1 MKKLSIG
8 LVALAMSTSV
18 MAADIGIASVYDKET
33 SKYGTRVSV
42 SPGTI
47 FGLAPTVTA
56 TNFTD
61 SYVRYGVGLNTNLI
75 KVGGVTVGAGVA
87 GIYQNTVRGENGYG
101 GSVNVNAAVNLTK
114 NAALV
119 GGVEYT
125 KTETKLNQD
134 GTSAFVG
141 VRIGF

>member
-8 LVALAMSTSV
+8 LVALAMGTSV

-33 SKYGTRVSV
+33 SKYGTRTSF
-42 SPGTI
+42 SAGSI
-47 FGLAPTVTA
+47 FGLTPTVTA
-56 TNFTD
+56 TNFAD
-61 SYVRYGVGLNTNLI
+61 SYVRYGVGFNKNLI
-75 KVGGVTVGAGVA
+75 KVGDVTVGAGVA
-87 GIYQNTVRGENGYG
+87 GIYQNTVRGENGYA
-101 GSVNVNAAVNLTK
+101 GSVGLNAALNLTK

-141 VRIGF
+141 VRVSF